1 MVEVLVSRSA
11 CALHQLVVVV
21 DVMST
26 SFDSRPCP
34 IQAVANFP
42 SSSAFASL
50 SRCLS
55 PSPPAVTASVCTMH
69 SAILL
74 SLHPMLPVRV
84 TVARYAV
91 SAFGCRDRASP
102 SSMPAAVMNR
112 IEFSS
117 PTRGGGDVRC
127 CFLSPRLQF
136 AMHRGHRRRA
146 FRTAVQPRVESME
159 IRLGS
164 VDLRGPS
171 SGPHDLHGR

>member
-1 MVEVLVSRSA
+1 
-11 CALHQLVVVV
+11 
-21 DVMST
+21 
-26 SFDSRPCP
+26 
-34 IQAVANFP
+34 
-42 SSSAFASL
+42 
-50 SRCLS
+50 
-55 PSPPAVTASVCTMH
+55 MH

-84 TVARYAV
+84 TAARYAV

-117 PTRGGGDVRC
+117 PTRGGDVRC

-146 FRTAVQPRVESME
+146 FRTAVQPGVQSME
-159 IRLGS
+159 IRFGS
-164 VDLRGPS
+164 ADLRAHLLGLTICTGSDGGGVPQARRVHLPVDRYRCGWAGVVRRWLFWCCVS
-171 SGPHDLHGR
+171 SA